1 MKIVILIVL
10 VELLHKCCFK
20 KKERNKVV
28 NYYVLMNIGTFY
40 TTCKC
45 QLKCHNHDVCKV
57 VYILCGQILYN
68 AIDDE
73 QLFHT
78 VSRETTCTG
87 KCKM

>member
-1 MKIVILIVL
+1 M
-10 VELLHKCCFK
+10 LLL

-28 NYYVLMNIGTFY
+28 NHYALMNIGTFY

-73 QLFHT
+73 QQFHT

-87 KCKM
+87 KCKLYLLH

>member
-1 MKIVILIVL
+1 
-10 VELLHKCCFK
+10 
-20 KKERNKVV
+20 
-28 NYYVLMNIGTFY
+28 MNIGTFY

-87 KCKM
+87 NVTLTSADPCKKNYVNMQEKIANMQANYV

>member
-10 VELLHKCCFK
+10 VELLHK
-20 KKERNKVV
+20 KERKKVV
-28 NYYVLMNIGTFY
+28 NYYALMNTGTFY

>member
-1 MKIVILIVL
+1 M
-10 VELLHKCCFK
+10 LLL
-20 KKERNKVV
+20 KKERKKVV
-28 NYYVLMNIGTFY
+28 NYYALMNKGTFY

-57 VYILCGQILYN
+57 VYILCDN

-73 QLFHT
+73 QQFHT

-87 KCKM
+87 KCKL